1 MSDPIAV
8 WHSDHVRFARL
19 LDLLEQELARF
30 HAGEAPDYDRM
41 HDAVRWLR
49 EYSDTVHHPRE
60 DVAFERMA
68 ARDPALRPVV
78 ERLKQEHRV
87 IAHAGQALLERLDA
101 AASDAFEPRA
111 EVEAA
116 AATFLV
122 YYRNH
127 LNTEETRIL
136 RRAAE
141 LLTPADWAAVA
152 AAVPEDHERA
162 AQAMR
167 AAAALGL

>member
-8 WHSDHVRFARL
+8 WRSDHLRFARL

-30 HAGEAPDYDRM
+30 HAGEEVDYERM
-41 HDAVRWLR
+41 HEVVRWLR
-49 EYSDTVHHPRE
+49 EYSDTTHHPRE
-60 DVAFERMA
+60 DAAFERMA
-68 ARDPALRPVV
+68 ARDPALSLTV

-101 AASDAFEPRA
+101 AASGSFEPRA
-111 EVEAA
+111 DVEAA

-136 RRAAE
+136 PRAAQ
-141 LLTPADWAAVA
+141 LLSEGDWAAVA
-152 AAVPEDHERA
+152 AAVPEDRERA
-162 AQAMR
+162 AQALR